1 MTIFTQ
7 PWEQSLFS
15 LAYEGIQEGF
25 HSVTASIT
33 AHNKTGLNH
42 VDQPIL
48 EQAYAHC
55 EELTAIHSRSFY
67 TASSLLPEDKRR
79 AVRALYAFCR
89 ITDDIVDDP
98 TGDVD
103 TELSMWRQNSL
114 SPTPPS
120 DDLVAL
126 AWADARTRY
135 QIPLRYADQLLNG
148 VARDMFQNRYDTFD
162 ELAAYSYGVASTVG
176 LMSMHIIGFE
186 RPEAIPY
193 AIKLGVALQVTNI
206 LRDVGEDWRNGRLY
220 LPQEDLQAFGLSEV
234 DINAGIVTERWR
246 EFMRFQITRNRQLYA
261 EAWPGI
267 GILHKDGR
275 FSIGAAAGLY
285 SGILDDIENHDYDVF
300 SRRAHTSK
308 WGKIRRLLGIWWR
321 TRQFSF
327 PDVAPVTFP
336 APTTN

>member
-7 PWEQSLFS
+7 SWEQSLFS
-15 LAYEGIQEGF
+15 LAYEGIQEGI

-33 AHNKTGLNH
+33 AHNKVGLNH

-55 EELTAIHSRSFY
+55 ETLTAVHSRSFY
-67 TASSLLPEDKRR
+67 TASSLLPDDKRR

-89 ITDDIVDDP
+89 ITDDIVDNP
-98 TGDVD
+98 TGDID
-103 TELSMWRQNSL
+103 SELNAWRVNAL
-114 SPTPPS
+114 SPNPPV

-126 AWADARTRY
+126 AWADTRTRY
-135 QIPLRYADQLLNG
+135 QIPQQYARQLLNG
-148 VARDMFQNRYDTFD
+148 VARDIFQNRYDTFD

-186 RPEAIPY
+186 RPESIPY

-220 LPQEDLQAFGLSEV
+220 LPQEDLQAFGLSEA
-234 DINAGIVTERWR
+234 DIDAGVVTERWR
-246 EFMRFQITRNRQLYA
+246 EFMRFQIARNRQLYT

-267 GILHKDGR
+267 GMLHKDGR

-285 SGILDDIENHDYDVF
+285 SGILDDIEAHDYDVF

-308 WGKIRRLLGIWWR
+308 WGKIRRLPSIWWR
-321 TRQFSF
+321 TRQSSF
-327 PDVAPVTFP
+327 PEVAAIALPIH
-336 APTTN
+336 ATN

>member
-15 LAYEGIQEGF
+15 LAYEGIQEGI

-33 AHNKTGLNH
+33 AHHKTGLNH
-42 VDQPIL
+42 IEYSLL
-48 EQAYAHC
+48 EKAYTYC
-55 EELTAIHSRSFY
+55 EELTAVHSRSFY
-67 TASSLLPEDKRR
+67 TASSLLPSDKRR

-89 ITDDIVDDP
+89 ITDDIVDNP
-98 TGDVD
+98 TGDID
-103 TELSMWRQNSL
+103 SELNAWRTNAL
-114 SPTPPS
+114 SATPPVN
-120 DDLVAL
+120 DLVAL
-126 AWADARTRY
+126 AWADTRARY
-135 QIPLRYADQLLNG
+135 HIPQQYARQLLNG

-186 RPEAIPY
+186 RPESIPY

-220 LPQEDLQAFGLSEV
+220 LPQEDLQAFSLREA
-234 DINAGIVTERWR
+234 DIDAGVVTERWR
-246 EFMRFQITRNRQLYA
+246 EFMRFQIARNRQLYA

-267 GILHKDGR
+267 GMLHKDGR

-300 SRRAHTSK
+300 SRRAHISK
-308 WGKIRRLLGIWWR
+308 WAKIRRLPNIWWR

-327 PDVAPVTFP
+327 PDVAPIP
-336 APTTN
+336 LAAYSTN